1 MRVLQVNS
9 VYGAGSTGVLTR
21 TLHHGLME
29 RGHESLVLYGR
40 GPEAQD
46 SNVIRV
52 CSDTYARANKAWS
65 MLSGYAYG
73 GCEASTKK
81 VIQYIRDFGPDVV
94 HLQCINEHFI
104 NIYRLLDW
112 LAQAKLPTLITL
124 HADFMFTANCGSALG
139 CEGWKG
145 GCENCPDFRRATGS
159 LVLGRTRAS
168 FNRMLA
174 AYQKFD
180 ERLSIVAVSPWL
192 ARRAEQ
198 SPMFAGRGVTTI
210 LNGVDCGIFTPSDDE
225 SGEGRPYLLHVTSH
239 FTDKDDALKGGRYI
253 IDLADR
259 LSDLPL
265 EIVVAGKSEVEAS
278 RLPNN
283 VRILG
288 PVSDAAELAR
298 LYSGATATLLTSN
311 QETFSLPCAESLCC
325 GTPVVG
331 FEAGGPESIA
341 LPEANV
347 FVRYG
352 DLDALEAATRCFI
365 GKSCPSRR
373 QLAAHAARVYSITR
387 MIDEY
392 VREYRR
398 VACL

>member
-1 MRVLQVNS
+1 MYFIKLYS
-9 VYGAGSTGVLTR
+9 LGICPIML
-21 TLHHGLME
+21 LM
-29 RGHESLVLYGR
+29 
-40 GPEAQD
+40 
-46 SNVIRV
+46 
-52 CSDTYARANKAWS
+52 
-65 MLSGYAYG
+65 
-73 GCEASTKK
+73 
-81 VIQYIRDFGPDVV
+81 
-94 HLQCINEHFI
+94 
-104 NIYRLLDW
+104 
-112 LAQAKLPTLITL
+112 L

-265 EIVVAGKSEVEAS
+265 EIVVAGTSEVEAS

-288 PVSDAAELAR
+288 PVSDAAELA
-298 LYSGATATLLTSN
+298 SHQQS
-311 QETFSLPCAESLCC
+311 
-325 GTPVVG
+325 
-331 FEAGGPESIA
+331 
-341 LPEANV
+341 
-347 FVRYG
+347 G
-352 DLDALEAATRCFI
+352 DLLPTLRGEPLLRY
-365 GKSCPSRR
+365 SRGWFR
-373 QLAAHAARVYSITR
+373 SRWSRVYRTAR
-387 MIDEY
+387 GE
-392 VREYRR
+392 RLCALR
-398 VACL
+398 